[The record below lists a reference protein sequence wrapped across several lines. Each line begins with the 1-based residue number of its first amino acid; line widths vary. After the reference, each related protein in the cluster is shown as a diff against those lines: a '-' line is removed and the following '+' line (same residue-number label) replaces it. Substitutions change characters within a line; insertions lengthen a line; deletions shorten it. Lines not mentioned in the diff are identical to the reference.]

1 MIITI
6 NAELKKPVLP
16 VDYRPAFVSLIKAA
30 LTKHDEAMYQKWYG
44 ADIGKSKSFTFS
56 VLLPEAKF
64 AGDTIMLADKNITWV
79 ISTSDFSD
87 GIDLYNALLAY
98 SGSPHPLK
106 DNNSATII
114 KCRLD
119 NQPAVRENEIN
130 VRFISPLV
138 VRQHN
143 SDNTDKYLTYDDYD
157 FPQMLDIVVKNQLS
171 SDGFAGSSEIEL
183 IPVQPKKTVIKVF
196 GMNVRA
202 SLGLFKLRG
211 DAELLNYLFQAGV
224 GSRRNLGFGMF
235 KIL

>member
-6 NAELKKPVLP
+6 NAKLNKPALP

-30 LTKHDEAMYQKWYG
+30 LTKHDEVMYQKWYG
-44 ADIGKSKSFTFS
+44 ADTRKSKSFTFS
-56 VLLPEAKF
+56 LMLPEARFTK
-64 AGDTIMLADKNITWV
+64 DTVVLADDDIVWV
-79 ISTSDFSD
+79 ISTADFSD
-87 GIDLYNALLAY
+87 GIDLYNAFLAY

-106 DNNSATII
+106 DNNSVTII

-119 NQPAVRENEIN
+119 NQPAVAENEIT

-138 VRQHN
+138 VRWHS
-143 SDNTDKYLTYDDYD
+143 SDNTDKYLTYDDHD
-157 FPQMLDIVVKNQLS
+157 FSQMLDIVVKNQLS
-171 SDGFAGSSEIEL
+171 SDGFAGSSELEL
-183 IPVQPKKTVIKVF
+183 IAVQPKKTVIKVF

-235 KIL
+235 RIL